1 MSARFRRQ
9 QMSQHHTDLARP
21 KFLTLA
27 QFADRYQVSR
37 STIYRLAQKGDFEIV
52 KFGRSSRIA
61 FDEAEAWAASLPLLG
76 GHA

>member
-1 MSARFRRQ
+1 
-9 QMSQHHTDLARP
+9 MSQHHADLARP

-37 STIYRLAQKGDFEIV
+37 STIYRLAQGGAFEII

-61 FDEAEAWAASLPLLG
+61 FDEAEAWAASLPVMG
-76 GHA
+76 GRA